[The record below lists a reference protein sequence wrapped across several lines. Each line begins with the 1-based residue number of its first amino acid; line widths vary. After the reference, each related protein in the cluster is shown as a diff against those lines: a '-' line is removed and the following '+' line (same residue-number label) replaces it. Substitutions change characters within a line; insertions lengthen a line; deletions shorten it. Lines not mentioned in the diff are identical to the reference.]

1 MRQMYAILVSVE
13 NEGDFITTFR
23 KDSKKGISCKFLSDF
38 EGNKRKKFK
47 IMKRRPKSRKDAE
60 NMISLPLK
68 FDEVES
74 VEEFVNMVKRL
85 DYDVDVKIGRCVF
98 DAKSLMSVLMIA
110 GNPDAVVEAHTNDI
124 EAFKKKF
131 KDYLQ

>member
-1 MRQMYAILVSVE
+1 
-13 NEGDFITTFR
+13 
-23 KDSKKGISCKFLSDF
+23 
-38 EGNKRKKFK
+38 
-47 IMKRRPKSRKDAE
+47 
-60 NMISLPLK
+60 MISLPLK

-131 KDYLQ
+131 NGKEIIFSASFLLFSLLFMILNSFFYFLQNRSKTYTISLFCCFF

>member
-1 MRQMYAILVSVE
+1 MTGSATNLGRFNL
-13 NEGDFITTFR
+13 R
-23 KDSKKGISCKFLSDF
+23 KYGGC
-38 EGNKRKKFK
+38 GT
-47 IMKRRPKSRKDAE
+47 E

-131 KDYLQ
+131 KNYLQ

>member
-1 MRQMYAILVSVE
+1 
-13 NEGDFITTFR
+13 
-23 KDSKKGISCKFLSDF
+23 
-38 EGNKRKKFK
+38 
-47 IMKRRPKSRKDAE
+47 
-60 NMISLPLK
+60 MISLPLK

-131 KDYLQ
+131 FLRVQHLQRVYRKEASRPMMRNSECAGLPVIWKILEAEKRLKVKRI

>member
-1 MRQMYAILVSVE
+1 MYAILVSVE

-23 KDSKKGISCKFLSDF
+23 KNSKKEISCKFLTDF
-38 EGNKRKKFK
+38 VYKRQ
-47 IMKRRPKSRKDAE
+47 
-60 NMISLPLK
+60 
-68 FDEVES
+68 
-74 VEEFVNMVKRL
+74 FVNMVKRL

-131 KDYLQ
+131 KDYFQ

>member
-1 MRQMYAILVSVE
+1 
-13 NEGDFITTFR
+13 
-23 KDSKKGISCKFLSDF
+23 
-38 EGNKRKKFK
+38 
-47 IMKRRPKSRKDAE
+47 MKRRPKSRKDAE

-74 VEEFVNMVKRL
+74 LEEFVNMVKRL

-110 GNPDAVVEAHTNDI
+110 GNPDAVVEANTNDI

>member
-1 MRQMYAILVSVE
+1 
-13 NEGDFITTFR
+13 
-23 KDSKKGISCKFLSDF
+23 
-38 EGNKRKKFK
+38 
-47 IMKRRPKSRKDAE
+47 
-60 NMISLPLK
+60 MISLPLK

-131 KDYLQ
+131 KDYLQIRKKSRKGTVCKMHGVFFDARKSG

>member
-1 MRQMYAILVSVE
+1 
-13 NEGDFITTFR
+13 
-23 KDSKKGISCKFLSDF
+23 
-38 EGNKRKKFK
+38 
-47 IMKRRPKSRKDAE
+47 
-60 NMISLPLK
+60 MISLPLK

-110 GNPDAVVEAHTNDI
+110 GNQDAVVEAHTNDI

>member
-1 MRQMYAILVSVE
+1 
-13 NEGDFITTFR
+13 
-23 KDSKKGISCKFLSDF
+23 
-38 EGNKRKKFK
+38 
-47 IMKRRPKSRKDAE
+47 
-60 NMISLPLK
+60 MISLPLK

-98 DAKSLMSVLMIA
+98 DAKSLMIA

-124 EAFKKKF
+124 EAFKKRF

>member
-1 MRQMYAILVSVE
+1 
-13 NEGDFITTFR
+13 
-23 KDSKKGISCKFLSDF
+23 
-38 EGNKRKKFK
+38 
-47 IMKRRPKSRKDAE
+47 
-60 NMISLPLK
+60 MISLPLK

-98 DAKSLMSVLMIA
+98 DAKSLMSVR
-110 GNPDAVVEAHTNDI
+110 NPDAVVEANTNDI

>member
-1 MRQMYAILVSVE
+1 
-13 NEGDFITTFR
+13 
-23 KDSKKGISCKFLSDF
+23 
-38 EGNKRKKFK
+38 
-47 IMKRRPKSRKDAE
+47 
-60 NMISLPLK
+60 MISLPLK

-85 DYDVDVKIGRCVF
+85 DYDVDVKIGRCVC

-124 EAFKKKF
+124 GAFKRNLRITFSKKKSRKGTVCKMHGVF
-131 KDYLQ
+131 FDARKSG

>member
-1 MRQMYAILVSVE
+1 
-13 NEGDFITTFR
+13 
-23 KDSKKGISCKFLSDF
+23 
-38 EGNKRKKFK
+38 
-47 IMKRRPKSRKDAE
+47 
-60 NMISLPLK
+60 MISLPLK

-131 KDYLQ
+131 KDYLSKKKSRKGTVCKIHGVFFDARKSG

>member
-1 MRQMYAILVSVE
+1 
-13 NEGDFITTFR
+13 
-23 KDSKKGISCKFLSDF
+23 
-38 EGNKRKKFK
+38 
-47 IMKRRPKSRKDAE
+47 
-60 NMISLPLK
+60 MISLPLK

-131 KDYLQ
+131 KNLLLLTKTSRLSFLMHEKAGEVSCRGDVCMVK

>member
-1 MRQMYAILVSVE
+1 
-13 NEGDFITTFR
+13 
-23 KDSKKGISCKFLSDF
+23 
-38 EGNKRKKFK
+38 
-47 IMKRRPKSRKDAE
+47 
-60 NMISLPLK
+60 MISLPLK

-110 GNPDAVVEAHTNDI
+110 GCGCGSPYERYRSI
-124 EAFKKKF
+124 
-131 KDYLQ
+131 

>member
-1 MRQMYAILVSVE
+1 
-13 NEGDFITTFR
+13 
-23 KDSKKGISCKFLSDF
+23 
-38 EGNKRKKFK
+38 
-47 IMKRRPKSRKDAE
+47 
-60 NMISLPLK
+60 MISLPLK

-110 GNPDAVVEAHTNDI
+110 GNPDAVSKHLKRNLRIT
-124 EAFKKKF
+124 FSKKKSRKGTVCKTHGVF
-131 KDYLQ
+131 FDARKSG

>member
-1 MRQMYAILVSVE
+1 
-13 NEGDFITTFR
+13 
-23 KDSKKGISCKFLSDF
+23 
-38 EGNKRKKFK
+38 
-47 IMKRRPKSRKDAE
+47 
-60 NMISLPLK
+60 MISLPLK

-85 DYDVDVKIGRCVF
+85 DYDVGVKIGRCVF

-110 GNPDAVVEAHTNDI
+110 GNPDAEAHTNDI

>member
-23 KDSKKGISCKFLSDF
+23 KDSNKGISCKFLSDF

-110 GNPDAVVEAHTNDI
+110 GNPDAVVEANTNDI

>member
-1 MRQMYAILVSVE
+1 
-13 NEGDFITTFR
+13 
-23 KDSKKGISCKFLSDF
+23 
-38 EGNKRKKFK
+38 
-47 IMKRRPKSRKDAE
+47 
-60 NMISLPLK
+60 MISLPLK

-110 GNPDAVVEAHTNDI
+110 GNPDAVVEANTNDI
-124 EAFKKKF
+124 TFSKKKSRKGTVCKMHGVF
-131 KDYLQ
+131 FDARKSG

>member
-1 MRQMYAILVSVE
+1 
-13 NEGDFITTFR
+13 
-23 KDSKKGISCKFLSDF
+23 
-38 EGNKRKKFK
+38 
-47 IMKRRPKSRKDAE
+47 
-60 NMISLPLK
+60 MISLPLK

-74 VEEFVNMVKRL
+74 VEEFVNM

-110 GNPDAVVEAHTNDI
+110 GNPDAVVEANTNDI

>member
-1 MRQMYAILVSVE
+1 
-13 NEGDFITTFR
+13 
-23 KDSKKGISCKFLSDF
+23 
-38 EGNKRKKFK
+38 
-47 IMKRRPKSRKDAE
+47 
-60 NMISLPLK
+60 MISLPLK

-85 DYDVDVKIGRCVF
+85 DYDVDVKIGRCV
-98 DAKSLMSVLMIA
+98 LMIA

>member
-1 MRQMYAILVSVE
+1 
-13 NEGDFITTFR
+13 
-23 KDSKKGISCKFLSDF
+23 
-38 EGNKRKKFK
+38 
-47 IMKRRPKSRKDAE
+47 
-60 NMISLPLK
+60 MISLPLK

-110 GNPDAVVEAHTNDI
+110 GNPDAVVEAIRTISKHLKRNLRIT
-124 EAFKKKF
+124 FSKKKSRKGTVCKMHGVF
-131 KDYLQ
+131 FDARKSG